1 MNGSNVSDDE
11 PLAMNDLVAV
21 NGREDSPGAPQAC
34 QVQASRDGWS
44 DGGEEKV
51 SHQNVQ
57 MQCMK
62 YPSTTSEMAVRLA
75 N

>member
-44 DGGEEKV
+44 DGREEKA
-51 SHQNVQ
+51 SHQN
-57 MQCMK
+57 
-62 YPSTTSEMAVRLA
+62 A
-75 N
+75 